1 MARVSKYHQ
10 HMHFGFECIKI
21 KKHQGIWLKNTDFTI
36 KVINF
41 KKGVAY
47 PKKMFYS
54 NKRCDMIA
62 MKREVAAFIQLSRFS
77 VERMSRGQH

>member
-1 MARVSKYHQ
+1 MHQ
-10 HMHFGFECIKI
+10 DF
-21 KKHQGIWLKNTDFTI
+21 WLKNADFSI

-62 MKREVAAFIQLSRFS
+62 MKREVAALSS
-77 VERMSRGQH
+77 